1 MENLTPVEIVKVF
14 DQYVYGQPMAK
25 KMLAIAL
32 RNRIRVGQL
41 TLNDRG
47 SVRKQNLLLIGP
59 TGSGKT
65 ALMRVLRTQFGL
77 PVLEQDMTGFS
88 ETGYVGRNVN
98 TIGDDLAALASSTP
112 LPDWYVKLRTG
123 MQLEQDKSEA
133 PRYTADEWEAKRF
146 QEYEAEQNAKHNAAK
161 QQREAKKAHE
171 AKLKSLG
178 LFPSDEDYKRLQNIY
193 YLRAFLVGYCAIK
206 GIEYDDFDLRELEL
220 VPGVLAGDLARKA
233 VAMFEKLSGKTF
245 TGPQDFNQE
254 DQDFDFED
262 ALENNPALL
271 GEFMGFMGSVAP
283 LGTYLEKGLELLG
296 GNPKAA
302 CVSGNDWF
310 DVAYTMDGDKQNIP
324 PGIAWRY
331 FDDTGFFVEMALS
344 LAWDSVYQ
352 ELMEEFW
359 SVRDFTDFADEKL
372 WTFKVDTPSDIPR
385 KQRTSVITKKELAQI
400 DNCNGKDFVENF
412 GVVFLDE
419 FDKLIETDTTGR
431 THVSRSGVQ
440 RSLLKMV
447 EGGLYNGINTTN
459 VLFVAAGTFAEAP
472 VSKLLPELQGRFSL
486 RANLDKLDEAAIKAI
501 CRLPSSEFHAMI
513 KLLKIEG
520 VTVHYD
526 DDTYNFIAEQTVEA
540 NLHEDLGARRLA
552 AIVENIFQAALFE
565 PEKYLGVGYNI
576 SGEVLRGTAK

>member
-112 LPDWYVKLRTG
+112 LPDWYVKMRTG

-133 PRYTADEWEAKRF
+133 PRYTADEWEALKL
-146 QEYEAEQNAKHNAAK
+146 QEYQNELSQRTNAAN

-178 LFPSDEDYKRLQNIY
+178 LFPSDEEYKSLQKIY

-206 GIEYDDFDLRELEL
+206 GIEYDDFDLRELEIIPS
-220 VPGVLAGDLARKA
+220 VSAGELARKA
-233 VAMFEKLSGKTF
+233 ITMFEKFSGKTL
-245 TGPQDFNQE
+245 TSPQDFDQE
-254 DQDFDFED
+254 DYDVDFED
-262 ALENNPALL
+262 VLESNPAML
-271 GEFMGFMGSVAP
+271 GEFMGFMGSLAP
-283 LGTYLEKGLELLG
+283 LETYLEKGLELLG

-310 DVAYTMDGDKQNIP
+310 DTAHTFNGTAQNIP
-324 PGIAWRY
+324 PGIAWNY
-331 FDDTGFFVEMALS
+331 FDSTGFLLDIAMH
-344 LAWDSVYQ
+344 LAWDSSYQ
-352 ELMEEFW
+352 DLMEEFW

-372 WTFKVDTPSDIPR
+372 WTFKVVTPTDIPR
-385 KQRTSVITKKELAQI
+385 KHRTSVITKKELAQI

>member
-14 DQYVYGQPMAK
+14 DQYVYGQPLAK

-98 TIGDDLAALASSTP
+98 TIGDDLSALAESTP
-112 LPDWYVKLRTG
+112 LPDWYVKMRTG
-123 MQLEQDKSEA
+123 MHLEQDKSEA
-133 PRYTADEWEAKRF
+133 PRYTAQEWEALKL
-146 QEYEAEQNAKHNAAK
+146 QQYEAEQAQRNNEGKRF
-161 QQREAKKAHE
+161 REAKKAHE

-178 LFPSDEDYKRLQNIY
+178 LFPDDEEYKLLQNIY
-193 YLRAFLVGYCAIK
+193 HLRAFLLGYCALK

-220 VPGVLAGDLARKA
+220 TPGLTFGEAARKA
-233 VAMFEKLSGKTF
+233 VVLFEKLAGKTI
-245 TGPQDFNQE
+245 TGPQDFNGE
-254 DQDFDFED
+254 DADFDFED
-262 ALENNPALL
+262 ALQNNPALL
-271 GEFMGFMGSVAP
+271 GEFMGFVGAVTP
-283 LGTYLEKGLELLG
+283 LETYLEKGLELLG
-296 GNPKAA
+296 SNPKAA

-310 DVAYTMDGDKQNIP
+310 DVAHTMNGDNRNIP
-324 PGIAWRY
+324 PGIDWRY
-331 FDDTGFFVEMALS
+331 FDDTGFFVDMALH
-344 LAWDSVYQ
+344 LAWDASYQ
-352 ELMEEFW
+352 DLMEQFW

-372 WTFKVDTPSDIPR
+372 WAFKVETPTDIPR
-385 KQRTSVITKKELAQI
+385 KQRSVITKKELAQI

-440 RSLLKMV
+440 RSLLKIV

-501 CRLPSSEFHAMI
+501 CRLSSSEFHAMI

-565 PEKYLGVGYNI
+565 PEKYLERGYNI
-576 SGEVLRGTAK
+576 TGEVLRGTAK